1 VSLLLTAPSYQH
13 RPLVVAGTIPTL
25 FLCKLTGMSLHSE
38 RVERRDPPP
47 DDGGA
52 RDCHLK
58 TFLRRTATESEASL
72 LAGRGKIARGRQRL
86 LKSARRSSDV
96 RQQRRRLRSRG
107 KPALR
112 HKLRTASTRS
122 SAPPSAAA
130 EARRRPQ
137 PESSDWLAAQCVLRP
152 ASLLSVLDFC
162 FGKTLDSGTH
172 GRRRTISLRG
182 FLF

>member
-1 VSLLLTAPSYQH
+1 
-13 RPLVVAGTIPTL
+13 
-25 FLCKLTGMSLHSE
+25 MSLHSE

-112 HKLRTASTRS
+112 QKLRTASTQS

-130 EARRRPQ
+130 KARRRPQ
-137 PESSDWLAAQCVLRP
+137 PESSDWLAAQCALRP
-152 ASLLSVLDFC
+152 ASLLPSVSDFF
-162 FGKTLDSGTH
+162 FGGNSRFWNSREKEKENRIPSGIFILSPSTLCY
-172 GRRRTISLRG
+172 L
-182 FLF
+182 